1 METLAHISR
10 PYLQGHE
17 YQSPKAS
24 DKEDNVKSLSHFM
37 SGHDHYS
44 IKKNGVNLHIEAN
57 NCRLTPNLGE
67 DTRNDLY
74 VQSYDLQ

>member
-24 DKEDNVKSLSHFM
+24 DKEDNIKRCAYFM
-37 SGHDHYS
+37 PGHDHVS
-44 IKKNGVNLHIEAN
+44 LII
-57 NCRLTPNLGE
+57 R
-67 DTRNDLY
+67 
-74 VQSYDLQ
+74 